1 MVQEI
6 EHSELDAALRR
17 CGSSWNASQA
27 HGLICSRLAMQG
39 PDALDSWLRQVL
51 EGTDDTSAL
60 MRECEEMLRDLHD
73 ATYQRLAERGST
85 FNLLLP
91 DESEGPMQR
100 TEGMAQWCEGF
111 LHGLVVRAQ
120 GEGLKKRLA
129 SEPLSELIRDML
141 EITRAEADEDA
152 DDETNEAAFTELQ
165 EYLRVAAQIVY
176 EELAEFRRPADSALT
191 GNSPGKLH

>member
-129 SEPLSELIRDML
+129 SEC
-141 EITRAEADEDA
+141 
-152 DDETNEAAFTELQ
+152 
-165 EYLRVAAQIVY
+165 
-176 EELAEFRRPADSALT
+176 
-191 GNSPGKLH
+191 